1 MSFSGEVLMSN
12 RWEMGSGPSALF
24 DKVKEVETAKPDA
37 GGHTTD
43 PVSLAWK
50 ELIRDEILD
59 VAAACSKEGWD
70 GDEAVPI
77 SADSV
82 GRTIKLIYLAP
93 DGIRPPEVVPTID
106 GEIAFEWRLG
116 KFRIISLLV
125 HSDEISFSAILGALN
140 NRESATKPLKNG
152 WPTRLIEILTS

>member
-1 MSFSGEVLMSN
+1 MSFSGDVLMSN
-12 RWEMGSGPSALF
+12 RWETGSGPSALF
-24 DKVKEVETAKPDA
+24 DRPKEVGKARPDSSER
-37 GGHTTD
+37 TTE

-70 GDEAVPI
+70 GEDAIPI

-82 GRTIKLIYLAP
+82 GRAIKLLYLAP
-93 DGIRPPEVVPTID
+93 DAIRPPSVVPTID

-116 KFRIISLLV
+116 KHKIISLLV
-125 HSDEISFSAILGALN
+125 EDDEIIFSAILGSLN

-152 WPTRLIEILTS
+152 WPARLSEILTG

>member
-1 MSFSGEVLMSN
+1 MSFSGEVLLSN
-12 RWEMGSGPSALF
+12 RWETGSGPSALF
-24 DKVKEVETAKPDA
+24 DKVKEVEESKPDA
-37 GGHTTD
+37 RGHTAD

-70 GDEAVPI
+70 GEQAAPI

-82 GRTIKLIYLAP
+82 GHAIRLLYLAP

-116 KFRIISLLV
+116 KYRIICLLV
-125 HSDEISFSAILGALN
+125 HGDEISFSAILGALN

>member
-1 MSFSGEVLMSN
+1 MSFSGEVLLSN
-12 RWEMGSGPSALF
+12 RWETGSGPSALF
-24 DKVKEVETAKPDA
+24 DKVKEVEKSKPDA

-70 GDEAVPI
+70 GEEAAPI

-82 GRTIKLIYLAP
+82 GRAIRLLYLAP

-116 KFRIISLLV
+116 KYRIISLLV
-125 HSDEISFSAILGALN
+125 HGDEISFSAILGALN

>member
-1 MSFSGEVLMSN
+1 
-12 RWEMGSGPSALF
+12 
-24 DKVKEVETAKPDA
+24 
-37 GGHTTD
+37 
-43 PVSLAWK
+43 
-50 ELIRDEILD
+50 
-59 VAAACSKEGWD
+59 
-70 GDEAVPI
+70 
-77 SADSV
+77 ADSV

-125 HSDEISFSAILGALN
+125 HGDEISFSAILGALN

>member
-12 RWEMGSGPSALF
+12 RWETGSGPSALF
-24 DKVKEVETAKPDA
+24 DKRKEVEKTKPDS
-37 GGHTTD
+37 GVHTTD

-70 GDEAVPI
+70 GEEAAPI

-82 GRTIKLIYLAP
+82 GRAIKLIYLAP
-93 DGIRPPEVVPTID
+93 DGIRPPDVVPTID

-116 KFRIISLLV
+116 KFRIVSLLV
-125 HSDEISFSAILGALN
+125 RDYEISYSAILGALN